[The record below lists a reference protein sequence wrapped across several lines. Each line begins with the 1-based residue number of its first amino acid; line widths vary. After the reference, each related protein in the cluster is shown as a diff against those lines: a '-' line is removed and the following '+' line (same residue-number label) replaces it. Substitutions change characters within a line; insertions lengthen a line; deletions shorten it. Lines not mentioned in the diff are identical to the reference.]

1 MKVLELSRKYVLSRQ
16 LFLKEADTDLLV
28 NNKDVH
34 ALKCR
39 NTSEK
44 RRNNSDIV
52 RDYCESGTTQSEY
65 HSN

>member
-1 MKVLELSRKYVLSRQ
+1 MKVMELSRKYVLSRQ

-34 ALKCR
+34 ALM
-39 NTSEK
+39 SEYFGK
-44 RRNNSDIV
+44 MTNNSDIV
-52 RDYCESGTTQSEY
+52 RDYCKSGTTQSEY